1 MSSPFTLTIG
11 GVGGGTANLLAVP
24 SSPATTDPF
33 VELDSFTASLSTEGG
48 GSMSFAMIQPLTPSG
63 GPWWASGTVN
73 DNAVVKFFDTRYSG
87 STPLFLGFINT
98 VSGQLL
104 ENGVGNRCEV
114 SVDGANLWLSK
125 TVVRKSYTG
134 TDIFQTVGAFS
145 QGSGTA
151 TTDHAHINQLLAKIH
166 TQVNDATTRGIL
178 DTSIIG
184 GSDRAIYSGTA
195 TPIGKLQFDVSDLR
209 SALDQIAEEASGQ
222 SKVPM
227 KYFIDP
233 NGRLTY
239 APKDTSAT
247 YANAPMQISTLQ
259 AVPVVGG
266 TAVAT
271 VVSANNLNVT
281 LDHGRIVK
289 GIFVAAAD
297 VRADRDANAV
307 PITNAPYFRKYDGGT
322 PYSGAGLPSRTGA
335 LPHEI
340 FSASKLS
347 GYGIGSRSNK
357 IQRLTR
363 ATFQVRSKPVRS
375 VSFEIVD
382 SDLDQTA
389 SPDWTFGFSQG
400 YAQTSGTAFK
410 LVKAWLPDQYVKI
423 NAPSLDVN
431 NEVLRIVDVGMSF
444 QSGSSYSLKYSIT
457 ADFAKREVGDDMRR
471 IYGGR

>member
-1 MSSPFTLTIG
+1 MSSPFTLTIA
-11 GVGGGTANLLAVP
+11 GVGTANLLAVP
-24 SSPATTDPF
+24 ASPATTTPF
-33 VELDSFTASLSTEGG
+33 VELDSFSASLSTEGG
-48 GSMSFAMIQPLTPSG
+48 GSMSFTMIQPLTPSG

-98 VSGQLL
+98 LSGQLL

-114 SVDGANLWLSK
+114 SVDGANLWLNK
-125 TVVRKSYTG
+125 TIVRKGYVG
-134 TDIFQTVGAFS
+134 TDIFQTVGSFS

-151 TTDHAHINQLLAKIH
+151 TTDRAHINQLLAKIH
-166 TQVNDATTRGIL
+166 TQVNDATTRQIL
-178 DTSIIG
+178 DTSNVSG
-184 GSDRAIYSGTA
+184 NRAIFFGTA

-209 SALDQIAEEASGQ
+209 SALDQIAEEASGE

-227 KYFIDP
+227 KYFIDA

-259 AVPVVGG
+259 AVPVIGG
-266 TAVAT
+266 TAAAT
-271 VVSANNLNVT
+271 VVSPHNLNVT

-297 VRADRDANAV
+297 VRADRDANAK
-307 PITNAPYFRKYDGGT
+307 PITNAPYFRTYTGSE
-322 PYSGAGLPSRTGA
+322 PYRGSDLPSRVGA

-340 FSASKLS
+340 FAASKLS
-347 GYGIGSRSNK
+347 GYGFGSRSKK
-357 IQRLTR
+357 INRLTR

-375 VSFEIVD
+375 VSFEIMD
-382 SDLDQTA
+382 SDLDQATA
-389 SPDWTFGFSQG
+389 PDWRFGFSQG
-400 YAQTSGTAFK
+400 YAQTSGTAFQ
-410 LVKAWLPDQYVKI
+410 LVTAWLPDQYVKV